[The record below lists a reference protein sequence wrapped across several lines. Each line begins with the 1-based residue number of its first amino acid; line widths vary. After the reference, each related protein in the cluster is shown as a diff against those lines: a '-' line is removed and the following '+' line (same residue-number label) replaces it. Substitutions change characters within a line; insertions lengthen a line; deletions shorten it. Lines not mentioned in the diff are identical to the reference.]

1 MSLAH
6 DALQYEMV
14 EEARRWWWVP
24 LITGILWILIS
35 LVFFRFDARS
45 ATAVGILAG
54 VVFIVTG
61 IEELVLAFSVDG
73 GWRWL
78 WLIFGILLIVGGV
91 VALAHP
97 VNTFVALASLV
108 GWLLAIKGIFDIV
121 LGLTNRELDLWW
133 LRLVLGI
140 VELGLAVVV
149 SGDFTNK
156 AIFLV
161 AFVAAWSLVKGIT
174 NIILAFQLRRGVL
187 PPDRTLAV

>member
-133 LRLVLGI
+133 LRLVLGL
-140 VELGLAVVV
+140 VELALAVVV

-174 NIILAFQLRRGVL
+174 NIILAFQLRKGVL

>member
-1 MSLAH
+1 MSLAR

-133 LRLVLGI
+133 LRLVLGL
-140 VELGLAVVV
+140 VELVLAVVV

-174 NIILAFQLRRGVL
+174 NIILAFQLRKGVL
-187 PPDRTLAV
+187 PPDRTLTA